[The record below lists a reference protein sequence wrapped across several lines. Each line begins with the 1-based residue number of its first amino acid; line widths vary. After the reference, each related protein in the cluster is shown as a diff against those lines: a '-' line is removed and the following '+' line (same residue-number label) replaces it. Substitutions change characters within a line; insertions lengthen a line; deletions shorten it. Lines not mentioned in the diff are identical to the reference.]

1 MAIKIRKLEE
11 KEVTFLLEIEE
22 EGRPVDGHFCDTEE
36 PEKDRA
42 MEAEIKERLLLGE
55 TWAWCTVK
63 VTAVWKEMSGVDY
76 LGCCSYKD
84 EAEFTQEGGYY
95 EGMKSEALDAL
106 NREIEKSFRRIRDL
120 IAA

>member
-11 KEVTFLLEIEE
+11 KEVTFLLEIEPE
-22 EGRPVDGHFCDTEE
+22 ERPIDGHFCDTEE

-42 MEAEIKERLLLGE
+42 MEAEIKERLLRGD

-76 LGCCSYKD
+76 LGCCSYRD
-84 EAEFTQEGGYY
+84 DAEFMESGGYY
-95 EGMKSEALDAL
+95 EGMKAEALDAL
-106 NREIEKSFRRIRDL
+106 NRNIETSFRKIREL